1 MPSFQ
6 YLQGSIRLHY
16 VHTVGILN
24 DPNDNTRH
32 VLMHTTLIDKVL
44 EKLTMLLS
52 IGRVN
57 LKASFQYSL
66 YLMLWCHVYLDFVPP
81 QLSIARNPDRSH
93 LD

>member
-6 YLQGSIRLHY
+6 YLQGSVSLHY
-16 VHTVGILN
+16 VHTVWILN
-24 DPNDNTRH
+24 DSDDNTRH
-32 VLMHTTLIDKVL
+32 VLMHTTLLDNVL

-52 IGRVN
+52 IWRVN

-66 YLMLWCHVYLDFVPP
+66 YVMLWRHVYLDFVPP